1 MQTLDEIYKKES
13 IPKLMQEFKYRNINE
28 VPKIQK
34 IVINMGLGEAIQ
46 NPKIIEQAANEL
58 SIIAGQK
65 PVITKAK
72 KSIASFKLRQGVAI
86 GCSVTLRKT
95 RMFDF
100 LTKFINIAVPRIRDF
115 RGLPN
120 KGFDGAGN
128 YNLGIK
134 EHIMFP
140 EIDYD
145 KIEKIKGMNIT
156 VVTTAKTDKESKFL
170 LDTLGFPFRK

>member
-1 MQTLDEIYKKES
+1 MQTLDEMYKNDC
-13 IPKLMQEFKYRNINE
+13 IPLLMQEFKYKNINE
-28 VPKIQK
+28 VPKLEK
-34 IVINMGLGEAIQ
+34 IVLNMGLGEAIQ
-46 NPKIIEQAANEL
+46 NPKIIELAANEL

-65 PVITKAK
+65 PIITKAK
-72 KSIASFKLRQGVAI
+72 KSIATFKLRKGVAI
-86 GCSVTLRKT
+86 GCSVTLRKQ
-95 RMFDF
+95 RMYDF

-156 VVTTAKTDKESKFL
+156 IVTTAKTDKESKFL